1 MLSVSRERGG
11 RERRGRCVVHWRRS
25 GALELLS
32 SFRAARMATI
42 ARGVAAR
49 ARGAWGISCA
59 TRARGER
66 RVATRAR
73 VVGRDDEGEGDE
85 EAPIRFWL
93 HRVHATDVTLSDVAR
108 SHGTSEEYL
117 LVRVRVRVRAT
128 DVRARGVCVE
138 YRARTDGTLFRRRS
152 GSTRR
157 RRRARARAAVRSR

>member
-1 MLSVSRERGG
+1 
-11 RERRGRCVVHWRRS
+11 
-25 GALELLS
+25 
-32 SFRAARMATI
+32 
-42 ARGVAAR
+42 
-49 ARGAWGISCA
+49 
-59 TRARGER
+59 
-66 RVATRAR
+66 VATRAR
-73 VVGRDDEGEGDE
+73 AVGRDDEGEGDE

-93 HRVHATDVTLSDVAR
+93 HRVHATDVTLGDVAR